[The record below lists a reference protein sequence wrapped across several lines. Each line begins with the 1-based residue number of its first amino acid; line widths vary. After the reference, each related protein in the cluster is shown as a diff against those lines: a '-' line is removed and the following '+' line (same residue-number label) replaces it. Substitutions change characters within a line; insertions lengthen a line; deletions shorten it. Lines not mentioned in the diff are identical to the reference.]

1 LREIELNDEKK
12 NLNDRKHGDK
22 NKGNTNF
29 RLLLEEQDNQPIMT
43 KNQLEK
49 QT

>member
-1 LREIELNDEKK
+1 LSVSFREIELNDEKQ

-29 RLLLEEQDNQPIMT
+29 RIWLEEQGED
-43 KNQLEK
+43 EK
-49 QT
+49 S